1 MIKGIIYFSSWLR
14 EVPQELLFE
23 EPWLKCRLYVIAEAN
38 WYWYIRCCWYHVSR
52 QNSLSQSRY
61 LHKEQ
66 LPYNLYNDFSFLED
80 TLIGLCFIIRTVL
93 KREKG
98 RGRERKTK
106 KLLIQAVTSH
116 WSKNISQGVPCI
128 QKSWNIL
135 TFTFRL
141 SKIPYFSNTAKFLFT
156 NQVIPAV
163 AGECCF
169 ISVKETFVK
178 GYLLTQFSVSWIARR
193 WADAFNLS

>member
-1 MIKGIIYFSSWLR
+1 MRQEFRMNYSREWMHFGFGALHCPFSWHPILDFCIKNNFPSTPTTIFP
-14 EVPQELLFE
+14 V
-23 EPWLKCRLYVIAEAN
+23 
-38 WYWYIRCCWYHVSR
+38 
-52 QNSLSQSRY
+52 
-61 LHKEQ
+61 
-66 LPYNLYNDFSFLED
+66 LED
-80 TLIGLCFIIRTVL
+80 ILIGLCFIIRTVL

-106 KLLIQAVTSH
+106 KLLIQPATSH
-116 WSKNISQGVPCI
+116 WSKNISQGIPFI

-169 ISVKETFVK
+169 ISVKETFVE
-178 GYLLTQFSVSWIARR
+178 GHLLT
-193 WADAFNLS
+193 

>member
-1 MIKGIIYFSSWLR
+1 MIAIYFFQRFIWR
-14 EVPQELLFE
+14 PIIVKYEAGIPNELLTWMDAF
-23 EPWLKCRLYVIAEAN
+23 WLWSTPLSVFLAPY
-38 WYWYIRCCWYHVSR
+38 SR
-52 QNSLSQSRY
+52 F

-66 LPYNLYNDFSFLED
+66 FPFNPYNDFSVLED

-106 KLLIQAVTSH
+106 KLLIQAVSSH
-116 WSKNISQGVPCI
+116 CSKNISQGVPCI

-169 ISVKETFVK
+169 ISVKETFVE
-178 GYLLTQFSVSWIARR
+178 GYLLT
-193 WADAFNLS
+193 

>member
-93 KREKG
+93 KRGREGGG
-98 RGRERKTK
+98 RG
-106 KLLIQAVTSH
+106 KLKSFSFSRDTFYAKELEHSHLYIQALQNPILFQHSEVSFYQSSH
-116 WSKNISQGVPCI
+116 TRGCRRMLLHLRQGNVCQGIPSDPI
-128 QKSWNIL
+128 
-135 TFTFRL
+135 FR
-141 SKIPYFSNTAKFLFT
+141 
-156 NQVIPAV
+156 
-163 AGECCF
+163 
-169 ISVKETFVK
+169 FVDRSAL
-178 GYLLTQFSVSWIARR
+178 GRCL
-193 WADAFNLS
+193 